1 MVSVS
6 VLRNEETPR
15 SHCPIKTVDC
25 IGSTQGSTSVREF
38 GKADL
43 PAGKFRKSKILL
55 SDGKLDKRVDDRRN
69 LMIFDFDGL
78 M

>member
-1 MVSVS
+1 M
-6 VLRNEETPR
+6 
-15 SHCPIKTVDC
+15 
-25 IGSTQGSTSVREF
+25 REF